1 VAAQCGDLRCPTS
14 RVNMAVVLI
23 NGYALEA
30 PSPSRRPTSRS
41 LNDGGS
47 DASRRVFLFFSNR
60 LGCLGSILVSLIGTL
75 IVLALL
81 HVI

>member
-1 VAAQCGDLRCPTS
+1 
-14 RVNMAVVLI
+14 
-23 NGYALEA
+23 
-30 PSPSRRPTSRS
+30 
-41 LNDGGS
+41 LNNGGS

-60 LGCLGSILVSLIGTL
+60 LGCLGSIFVSLIGTL